1 MDKLHG
7 MDRINRIVASCME
20 EVIYLFSIYNQKIV
34 AGKLKEMRE
43 NHTKPWNTSL
53 LKYLEIFLRIDEICP
68 QFVLILLTQFKQLE
82 HTKLKKSI
90 LRHLSTI
97 STESPFGHPELRA
110 ANQLGFSQA
119 PARS

>member
-1 MDKLHG
+1 MQHKPEGCDLIESSLVSLKRTVELHERRDKLHG

-20 EVIYLFSIYNQKIV
+20 EVIYLFSLYNQKIV

-68 QFVLILLTQFKQLE
+68 
-82 HTKLKKSI
+82 
-90 LRHLSTI
+90 
-97 STESPFGHPELRA
+97 
-110 ANQLGFSQA
+110 
-119 PARS
+119 